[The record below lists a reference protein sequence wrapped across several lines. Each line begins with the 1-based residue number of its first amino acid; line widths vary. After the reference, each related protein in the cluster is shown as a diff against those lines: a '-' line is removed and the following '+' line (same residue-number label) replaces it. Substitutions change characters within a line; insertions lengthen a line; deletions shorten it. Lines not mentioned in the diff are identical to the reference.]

1 MAVKNLLKDI
11 KIALSIAQAGIK
23 GTLKSL
29 EEAQLKGKTRITR
42 KPTRKKVASSG
53 VARKPK
59 AKGRTLAKKRDPG
72 SAAPAVEPHKPS
84 KQNPARKSKSKYWP

>member
-1 MAVKNLLKDI
+1 MAVKELLKDV
-11 KIALSIAQAGIK
+11 KNAVLIAQAGIK

-29 EEAQLKGKTRITR
+29 KKVQSKGKTRTTR
-42 KPTRKKVASSG
+42 KATPKKVATFR

-59 AKGRTLAKKRDPG
+59 AKGKTLAKKRDPR
-72 SAAPAVEPHKPS
+72 SAAPTVESRKPS

>member
-1 MAVKNLLKDI
+1 MAVKNLLKDV
-11 KIALSIAQAGIK
+11 KNALSIAQAGIK

-29 EEAQLKGKTRITR
+29 KKAQSKGKTRTTR
-42 KPTRKKVASSG
+42 KPTPKKVASSG

-59 AKGRTLAKKRDPG
+59 AKGKTLAKKRDPH

>member
-1 MAVKNLLKDI
+1 MAVKNLLKDV
-11 KIALSIAQAGIK
+11 KNALSIAQAGIK

-29 EEAQLKGKTRITR
+29 EKARSTGKTRTTR
-42 KPTRKKVASSG
+42 KSTPKKAASSG

-59 AKGRTLAKKRDPG
+59 AQGKTLAKKRDQH
-72 SAAPAVEPHKPS
+72 SAAPTVEPQKPS

>member
-1 MAVKNLLKDI
+1 MAVKNLLKDV
-11 KIALSIAQAGIK
+11 KNALSIAQAGIK

-29 EEAQLKGKTRITR
+29 KKAQSKAKTRTAR
-42 KPTRKKVASSG
+42 KPTPKKVASSG

-59 AKGRTLAKKRDPG
+59 AKGKTRAKKRDPR
-72 SAAPAVEPHKPS
+72 SAAPTVEPHQPS